1 MPVGPIESQF
11 GYHVIRL
18 RPLDDVSATELDDL
32 LQQPSVR
39 FGFAARG
46 ADVYINP
53 RYGAFDPASGVV
65 PLG

>member
-1 MPVGPIESQF
+1 MRT
-11 GYHVIRL
+11 YR
-18 RPLDDVSATELDDL
+18 ELDDL